1 MNRIVR
7 LLSFAF
13 LAVCST
19 ALAADKR
26 VQDFV
31 LDDHTVYS
39 VPVSGTRVTT
49 ISFPSPIAAID
60 GALLTSDGK
69 IPALFQI
76 AHTKGTSYFSLRA
89 LTQQAAT
96 NLNVR
101 WNNRTYAFEL
111 HESGEPLYSIVLRT
125 GAENIRPLTKP
136 LTPPRLLG
144 LLDKVKAFPL
154 LQAKAPDEVANIEH
168 RDLHD
173 APLVSD
179 CGDYVV
185 KLTDAFRFPEQDT
198 LVFHLIIEN
207 RSDSALQYSPERL
220 QVRVADRVFTP
231 SLTDLTS
238 TIAPHES
245 TLGYVLVS
253 GSPGDPNDLSLKNDF
268 TFVLARQEQVPATEL
283 DAKDIEPAPLP
294 Q

>member
-1 MNRIVR
+1 MNRLVR
-7 LLSFAF
+7 LLSLTLLVTCPGAH
-13 LAVCST
+13 
-19 ALAADKR
+19 AADKR
-26 VQDFV
+26 VQDLA

-69 IPALFQI
+69 SPALFQI

-89 LTQQAAT
+89 LAQQAAT

-111 HESGEPLYSIVLRT
+111 HESAEPLYSVVLRS
-125 GAENIRPLTKP
+125 GAGNIGSLTRP

-154 LQAKAPDEVANIEH
+154 LRAKAPDEVANIEH

-198 LVFHLIIEN
+198 LVFHLVIEN
-207 RSDSALQYSPERL
+207 HSDSALQYSPERL

-231 SLTDLTS
+231 SLTDLTG

-253 GSPGDPNDLSLKNDF
+253 GSPGNPNDLSLKNDF
-268 TFVLARQEQVPATEL
+268 TFVLARQEQVPVSKP
-283 DAKDIEPAPLP
+283 DPKDIEPAPLP